1 MIPRRVRASLVL
13 WLGAAPLAAQEH
25 PVVREAKAAY
35 DALDFPGAIAA
46 ARRALAPNQELSPTD
61 RVLAYELLAYAYG
74 VLDSTEEAREAF
86 KQLIF
91 LDPDREPDVERVS
104 PRITSLYREALGRV
118 LVVRHLT
125 VDSTSFVAREGS
137 VPIRFELSR
146 PGRAVTRVVGQGLDV
161 VIDSQLVAGRG
172 EVRWSGLS
180 PTRDPVP
187 PGGYQIIV
195 TAIEGRNE
203 SSATTAL
210 SVQHSPVD
218 TLEHLTSL
226 PGYTELPEMQSPPRD
241 WRPLGIAVLYGGLT
255 SAATLALED
264 TDLGGGVRPAIVGVS
279 IGALL
284 TGLVMSIKK
293 PDPRPVAANILYNRL
308 LRELLAQQNA
318 RLALEN
324 EVRRGQVT
332 LTIVPARTAGS

>member
-1 MIPRRVRASLVL
+1 MIRHRVLASLIVC
-13 WLGAAPLAAQEH
+13 LGAAPVAAQEH
-25 PVVREAKAAY
+25 PAVIEARSAY

-46 ARRALAPNQELSPTD
+46 AQRALGPNQQLSPGE
-61 RVLAYELLAYAYG
+61 RVLAYELLAYSYG
-74 VLDSTEEAREAF
+74 VLDSTDQAREAF

-125 VDSTSFVAREGS
+125 VDSASFVAREGS
-137 VPIRFELSR
+137 APIHFELSR

-161 VIDSQLVAGRG
+161 VIDSQLVAGEG
-172 EVRWSGLS
+172 EARWTGLS
-180 PTRDPVP
+180 PTRNPVP

-203 SSATTAL
+203 FSATTPL
-210 SVQHSPVD
+210 RLEHSPVD
-218 TLEHLTSL
+218 TVAHLTSL
-226 PGYTELPEMQSPPRD
+226 PGYTELPEMESPPRD

-279 IGALL
+279 IGTLL

-293 PDPRPVAANILYNRL
+293 PDPRPVQANILYNRL
-308 LRELLAQQNA
+308 LQEQLAQQNA
-318 RLALEN
+318 RIAVEN
-324 EVRRGQVT
+324 ELRRGQVT
-332 LTIVPARTAGS
+332 LTVIPARTGGS